1 MKTNPMRKIMLAA
14 LAGAFALSVPA
25 LSEDAAPKQT
35 VITAARYLDVTTGK
49 YVEHPA
55 IFVGADGRI
64 TGIADARTVKWGAD
78 VKHIDMG
85 GKTLL
90 PGLIDMHVHLDS
102 PADIGGWRGLEYTDS
117 FFFGNDRNQWPDHA

>member
-1 MKTNPMRKIMLAA
+1 MRKLTMLALASA
-14 LAGAFALSVPA
+14 LALSGAALS
-25 LSEDAAPKQT
+25 AAADNAPQQT
-35 VITAARYLDVTTGK
+35 VITAARYLDVATGK
-49 YVEHPA
+49 YVEFPA

-64 TGIADARTVKWGAD
+64 TGIADARTIRWGAN

-102 PADIGGWRGLEYTDS
+102 PANIGGWRSLE
-117 FFFGNDRNQWPDHA
+117 